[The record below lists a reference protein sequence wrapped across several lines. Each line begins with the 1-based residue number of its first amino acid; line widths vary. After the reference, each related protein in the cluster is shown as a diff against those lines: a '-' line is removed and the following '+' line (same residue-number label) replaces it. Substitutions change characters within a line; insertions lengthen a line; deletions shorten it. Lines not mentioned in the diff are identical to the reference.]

1 MKKIS
6 NLFTV
11 ITLCVSFALSSCE
24 KRSEDLIQDEKLTLL
39 NSELKAINGN
49 FAVKN
54 LFTKS
59 KLASNELTTPDDP
72 TLPDKPL
79 SFKKL
84 CAVFSSDVAGAWA
97 GTWAGGK
104 IGGLAGTVTV
114 PGMGTVSGAAV
125 GATVGAVVVGGAA
138 SYAASDEVP
147 DTTLINHALSNE
159 AEPILG
165 DVNQSAY
172 DGHNRVLNSLILNN
186 HGAEPSEN
194 PSQNSPFTNLT
205 NLTNNELYIVNN
217 YQSLINNTL
226 NTFSSEVSV
235 SNSKNFVKS
244 TINDDNYLTTVS
256 DNFFDGLNYLETKT
270 DIIDYINSY
279 KNYVIN
285 TSNLS

>member
-84 CAVFSSDVAGAWA
+84 CAVF
-97 GTWAGGK
+97 
-104 IGGLAGTVTV
+104 
-114 PGMGTVSGAAV
+114 
-125 GATVGAVVVGGAA
+125 
-138 SYAASDEVP
+138 
-147 DTTLINHALSNE
+147 
-159 AEPILG
+159 
-165 DVNQSAY
+165 
-172 DGHNRVLNSLILNN
+172 
-186 HGAEPSEN
+186 
-194 PSQNSPFTNLT
+194 
-205 NLTNNELYIVNN
+205 
-217 YQSLINNTL
+217 
-226 NTFSSEVSV
+226 
-235 SNSKNFVKS
+235 
-244 TINDDNYLTTVS
+244 
-256 DNFFDGLNYLETKT
+256 FF
-270 DIIDYINSY
+270 
-279 KNYVIN
+279 
-285 TSNLS
+285 

>member
-1 MKKIS
+1 
-6 NLFTV
+6 
-11 ITLCVSFALSSCE
+11 
-24 KRSEDLIQDEKLTLL
+24 
-39 NSELKAINGN
+39 
-49 FAVKN
+49 
-54 LFTKS
+54 
-59 KLASNELTTPDDP
+59 
-72 TLPDKPL
+72 
-79 SFKKL
+79 
-84 CAVFSSDVAGAWA
+84 
-97 GTWAGGK
+97 
-104 IGGLAGTVTV
+104 
-114 PGMGTVSGAAV
+114 
-125 GATVGAVVVGGAA
+125 TVGAVVVGGAA

-147 DTTLINHALSNE
+147 DTTLINHALSKE

-172 DGHNRVLNSLILNN
+172 AGHNRVLNSLILNN
-186 HGAEPSEN
+186 HRAEPSEN
-194 PSQNSPFTNLT
+194 PSQNSPFT

-285 TSNLS
+285 TSNLSQTQKTQILIALDASKGSLDFWSPLN

>member
-1 MKKIS
+1 MTPLYQIS
-6 NLFTV
+6 RYLLKSFVLF
-11 ITLCVSFALSSCE
+11 
-24 KRSEDLIQDEKLTLL
+24 
-39 NSELKAINGN
+39 
-49 FAVKN
+49 
-54 LFTKS
+54 
-59 KLASNELTTPDDP
+59 
-72 TLPDKPL
+72 
-79 SFKKL
+79 
-84 CAVFSSDVAGAWA
+84 FSSDVAGAWA

-147 DTTLINHALSNE
+147 DNTLINHALSNE

-205 NLTNNELYIVNN
+205 NNELYIVNN

-226 NTFSSEVSV
+226 NTF
-235 SNSKNFVKS
+235 
-244 TINDDNYLTTVS
+244 
-256 DNFFDGLNYLETKT
+256 
-270 DIIDYINSY
+270 
-279 KNYVIN
+279 
-285 TSNLS
+285 